1 MALEVQRLEEE
12 GFAEIGR
19 RVRAARAK
27 AGMTRKQL
35 SAASGASERYLAVI
49 ETGAGNPTIGV
60 LSAIAAAL
68 GTTVAELLPLG
79 GERNE
84 AFMQAAAAVRRLPPE
99 RLEALHGWLEGRI
112 GGETKKERRIALF
125 GLRGAGKSSLG
136 RRVAERLQLPFF
148 ELSKE
153 MEKAYGGDIGLLIE
167 LSGQGALRRYEAEA
181 WEAICA
187 GQRTAVIAVPGGIV
201 ADGLLYDRVLTT
213 AHSIWLQAS
222 PEDHMERVMAQGDFR
237 PMASNHGAMADLK
250 AILDARAADYARADA
265 RLDTSAR
272 PFEQTLDALEQIV
285 RSMILSAI

>member
-1 MALEVQRLEEE
+1 MALEVERLEEE

-49 ETGAGNPTIGV
+49 EAGAGNPTISV
-60 LSAIAAAL
+60 LSALAAAL
-68 GTTVAELLPLG
+68 GVTVAELLPAS
-79 GERNE
+79 GERSD
-84 AFMQAAAAVRRLPPE
+84 AFMRVVAAVRRLPPE
-99 RLEALHGWLEGRI
+99 RLGALHGWLEGRT
-112 GGETKKERRIALF
+112 GGETEKDRRIVLI

-136 RRVAERLQLPFF
+136 RRLAERLQLPFF

-153 MEKAYGGDIGLLIE
+153 VEKAYGGDIGLLIE

-181 WEAICA
+181 WDTICA
-187 GQRTAVIAVPGGIV
+187 DQPAAVIAAPGGIV
-201 ADGLLYDRVLTT
+201 ADGPLYDRVLAT

-237 PMASNHGAMADLK
+237 PMASNRGAMADLK
-250 AILDARAADYARADA
+250 AILAARTADYARADA

-272 PFEQTLDALEQIV
+272 PFEHTLDALERMA
-285 RSMILSAI
+285 RSMISA